1 MLDTLDCVLLPFM
14 ILREE
19 SRVVMKGQVW
29 LVPWELG
36 LGVRLQHHL
45 LVRHTAA
52 LCLVWFV
59 LKPEQ

>member
-1 MLDTLDCVLLPFM
+1 M
-14 ILREE
+14 ILRKE
-19 SRVVMKGQVW
+19 SRVLMQGQVW
-29 LVPWELG
+29 LVPRELG

-52 LCLVWFV
+52 LCLAWFV